1 MRPPLVPTLVV
12 VAAIATMLALGVW
25 QLARKG
31 EKEAMI
37 ARYAA
42 AQDLAAEVPF
52 PRAKGEVAAALY
64 RKSRVTCREVI
75 ARRTTAGNG
84 LGGRTGLAQLVTCR
98 TDEGGTADIALG
110 LSRSP
115 EPVSWSGGTVTG
127 YLGAAGEGVRLVA
140 APPLAGLDPLA
151 RPDPRDL
158 PNNHLA
164 YAVQWFLFALTAAV
178 IYILALRRLT

>member
-64 RKSRVTCREVI
+64 PR
-75 ARRTTAGNG
+75 AG
-84 LGGRTGLAQLVTCR
+84 
-98 TDEGGTADIALG
+98 
-110 LSRSP
+110 
-115 EPVSWSGGTVTG
+115 
-127 YLGAAGEGVRLVA
+127 
-140 APPLAGLDPLA
+140 
-151 RPDPRDL
+151 
-158 PNNHLA
+158 
-164 YAVQWFLFALTAAV
+164 
-178 IYILALRRLT
+178 